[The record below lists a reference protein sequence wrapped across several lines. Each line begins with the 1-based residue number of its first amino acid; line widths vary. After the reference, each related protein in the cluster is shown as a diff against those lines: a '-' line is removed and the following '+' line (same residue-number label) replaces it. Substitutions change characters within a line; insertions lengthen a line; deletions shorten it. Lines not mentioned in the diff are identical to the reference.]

1 MPCARNEIRHVVAS
15 TQSGKFRPWTLIWSY
30 VGLVVLLY
38 GLVFLTPGQNTMKL
52 GIDLQGGTRVTLQAK
67 TADGTAPTR
76 ESMQQ
81 ARTIM
86 ETRVNGSGV
95 VGAQVQLDGASQLV
109 VTVPG
114 QKDLGALTRAAKLNI
129 RPVVGSP
136 VPIGLGTEVPS
147 SESSSGPSSSGTAPS
162 ATTSASEEPAIGD
175 TVPETSTP
183 APSSAPASAGV
194 GNNPDEQSSAA
205 GSGSASETSNGVRG
219 RVAAVTTPSASS
231 ADAGTTGRMT
241 TQGAPSEG
249 SAAASTTAGSTTAAS
264 TSAPSTTAAGSGS
277 SAPSSSAAS
286 GSGSS
291 AAGSSA
297 PSSSG
302 AATGPQWPAGSDPN
316 IPIQPSGTDAAAFT
330 AWLTAAQSAIQ
341 TGTITCGD
349 VLKYQGLDNP
359 DKPVLACDPENV
371 NLYVLDKTLIPGD
384 QVASASAGLDS
395 GGSGW
400 VINVGFNSTGFNTW
414 AAYTTAN
421 VGKVTSFT
429 LDGQVLSASTIR
441 EPITTP
447 TTQVSGGFTQATA
460 TSLANSLKFGS
471 LPLQFILDK
480 SDEVSAEVGSES
492 LQAGL
497 IAGGIGLLLV
507 ILYCLF
513 YYRLLGL
520 ITVLSLFL
528 SGVLVYAVMVL
539 LGRWMDLSLDMAGV
553 AGLIIAIGITA
564 DSFVVYF
571 ERLKDEVREGRTFR
585 SAVPRGW
592 ERAKRTILS
601 ADAVTFLSAVI
612 LYVLAVGEVKGF
624 AFTLGLST
632 ILDLVVVFLVTHP
645 LIALAAGSKVFTSPK
660 LSGLGAV
667 AEAGARHRTATSRL
681 TPKEA

>member
-1 MPCARNEIRHVVAS
+1 MAS

-38 GLVFLTPGQNTMKL
+38 GLVFLTPGSNSMKL

-129 RPVVGSP
+129 RPVEGSP
-136 VPIGLGTEVPS
+136 VPIGLSTEVPS
-147 SESSSGPSSSGTAPS
+147 SESSSGPSTSGTVPS
-162 ATTSASEEPAIGD
+162 ATSSASEEPAIGD

-183 APSSAPASAGV
+183 APSSASASAGV

-205 GSGSASETSNGVRG
+205 GSASASGTSNGVRG
-219 RVAAVTTPSASS
+219 RAAAVTTPSASS

-249 SAAASTTAGSTTAAS
+249 SAAASTSAGPAGAAS
-264 TSAPSTTAAGSGS
+264 TTAPSTTAAGSGS
-277 SAPSSSAAS
+277 SIPSSSGAS

-291 AAGSSA
+291 EAGSSA
-297 PSSSG
+297 PGSSG
-302 AATGPQWPAGSDPN
+302 AATGPQWPAGSDPK

-330 AWLTAAQSAIQ
+330 AWISAAQSAIQ
-341 TGTITCGD
+341 TGTITCTD
-349 VLKYQGLDNP
+349 VLKYQGLDDLN
-359 DKPVLACDPENV
+359 KPVLACDSDNI

-384 QVASASAGLDS
+384 QIASASAGVD
-395 GGSGW
+395 GGAW

-414 AAYTTAN
+414 ASYTTAN
-421 VGKVTSFT
+421 VGKQTSFT
-429 LDGQVLSASTIR
+429 LDGQVLSAPAIQ
-441 EPITTP
+441 EPINTP
-447 TTQVSGGFTQATA
+447 TTRVSGQFNQETA
-460 TSLANSLKFGS
+460 TSLANSLKFGA
-471 LPLQFILDK
+471 LPLQFDLEK
-480 SDEVSAEVGSES
+480 TDEVSAEVGSES

-513 YYRLLGL
+513 YYRLLGV
-520 ITVLSLFL
+520 ITVLSLVL

-601 ADAVTFLSAVI
+601 ADAVTFLSAII

-632 ILDLVVVFLVTHP
+632 VLDLVVVFLVTHP

>member
-1 MPCARNEIRHVVAS
+1 MAS

-114 QKDLGALTRAAKLNI
+114 QKDLAALTRAAKLNI
-129 RPVVGSP
+129 RPVEGSP
-136 VPIGLGTEVPS
+136 VPIGLGTDPS
-147 SESSSGPSSSGTAPS
+147 ASESSTAPSSSGSSGSSS
-162 ATTSASEEPAIGD
+162 ATSSATEEPAIGD
-175 TVPETSTP
+175 TITESSPP
-183 APSSAPASAGV
+183 APSASAGIGNNPSEQSSAGSSAPASE
-194 GNNPDEQSSAA
+194 N
-205 GSGSASETSNGVRG
+205 SNGVRG

-249 SAAASTTAGSTTAAS
+249 SATASTTAVSTTAAP
-264 TSAPSTTAAGSGS
+264 TTAPSTTAAGSGS
-277 SAPSSSAAS
+277 SAPSTSGAS

-297 PSSSG
+297 PGSSG

-316 IPIQPSGTDAAAFT
+316 IPIQPSGTDAAAST

-359 DKPVLACDPENV
+359 DKPVLACDPENI

-400 VINVGFNSTGFNTW
+400 VINIGFNSTGFNTW

-447 TTQVSGGFTQATA
+447 TTQVSGGFTQDTA

-507 ILYCLF
+507 ILYCLL

-520 ITVLSLFL
+520 ITVLSLVL

>member
-1 MPCARNEIRHVVAS
+1 MRHVVAS

-67 TADGTAPTR
+67 TVDGSTPTR

-114 QKDLGALTRAAKLNI
+114 QKDLDSLTRSAVLNI
-129 RPVVGSP
+129 RPVVNSVAVGP
-136 VPIGLGTEVPS
+136 VDEPS
-147 SESSSGPSSSGTAPS
+147 ASTSSGAPS
-162 ATTSASEEPAIGD
+162 TSGSGGASATSSATEEPAIGD

-183 APSSAPASAGV
+183 SPSASAQV
-194 GNNPDEQSSAA
+194 GNNPSEQSSA
-205 GSGSASETSNGVRG
+205 GSSAPASETSNGVRAG
-219 RVAAVTTPSASS
+219 AAAITTPSAPS

-249 SAAASTTAGSTTAAS
+249 SSAASTPAAS
-264 TSAPSTTAAGSGS
+264 TGAPSTTT
-277 SAPSSSAAS
+277 
-286 GSGSS
+286 
-291 AAGSSA
+291 AGSSA
-297 PSSSG
+297 PSASSASGASGSSVAGSSG
-302 AATGPQWPAGSDPN
+302 AATGPQWPAGSDPKN
-316 IPIQPSGTDAAAFT
+316 PLQPSGTDEAAFT
-330 AWLTAAQSAIQ
+330 AWITAAQSAIQ
-341 TGTITCGD
+341 TGTITCAD
-349 VLKYQGLDNP
+349 LQPFQGLDSP
-359 DKPVLACDPENV
+359 DKPVLACDTGDGTNGIIS
-371 NLYVLDKTLIPGD
+371 LYVLDKTLIPGN
-384 QVASASAGLDS
+384 QIASASAGVD
-395 GGSGW
+395 GGSW

-421 VGKVTSFT
+421 VNKVTAFT
-429 LDGQVLSASTIR
+429 LDGQVLSASTIQ

-447 TTQVSGGFTQATA
+447 TTRVSGGFNQESA

-471 LPLQFILDK
+471 LPLRFDLEK
-480 SDEVSAEVGSES
+480 TDEVSAEVGSES

-513 YYRLLGL
+513 YYRLLGV

-601 ADAVTFLSAVI
+601 ADAVTFLSAII

-632 ILDLVVVFLVTHP
+632 VLDLVVVFLVTHP